1 MIKRLLARKNLLEQ
15 RDPVMNRNIV
25 NKIIRKLYRLGWQP

>member
-25 NKIIRKLYRLGWQP
+25 NKITRKLYRLGWQP